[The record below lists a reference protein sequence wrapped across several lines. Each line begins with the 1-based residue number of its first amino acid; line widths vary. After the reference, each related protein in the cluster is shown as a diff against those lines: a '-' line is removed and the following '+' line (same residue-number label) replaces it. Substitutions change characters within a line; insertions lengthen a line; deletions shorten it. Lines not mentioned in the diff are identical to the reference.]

1 MKRLVPALLATLA
14 ALLLLVA
21 CSQMSVG
28 HLNRQPWELE
38 TARALPMK
46 FWRFDYAITPV
57 GDHFAVRG
65 TAFPVLENLPPWARR
80 VDDIWFAA
88 YLSDKAGTVLAQ
100 DLRVFEPGPLDVSS
114 GISFAFL
121 LRPDS
126 LPTQGDLF
134 ITFGYRMKLTPP
146 TEDGKPA
153 PAPAPGDVFFA
164 SEGAMTRF

>member
-1 MKRLVPALLATLA
+1 MKRLPPALAATLA
-14 ALLLLVA
+14 CLLLLAA

-28 HLNRQPWELE
+28 HLNRQPWELG
-38 TARALPMK
+38 TDRSLPMK

-65 TAFPVLENLPPWARR
+65 TAFPMLENLPPWARR
-80 VDDIWFAA
+80 VDDIWFAS

-100 DLRVFEPGPLDVSS
+100 DLRVFEPGPLDVAG
-114 GISFAFL
+114 GIPFDFL
-121 LRPDS
+121 LRPDT

-134 ITFGYRMKLTPP
+134 ITFGYRMKLAPAA
-146 TEDGKPA
+146 EDGKSKPA
-153 PAPAPGDVFFA
+153 AGDVFFA